1 MVLVSRPVQYD
12 GVAQIAARVT
22 KQPASQFGWVFTKQ
36 DYYRDPQML
45 PNLEALQKNVDLTQ
59 QLGFVHARLDV
70 ASHADLS
77 MIEEA
82 AKRLK

>member
-1 MVLVSRPVQYD
+1 
-12 GVAQIAARVT
+12 
-22 KQPASQFGWVFTKQ
+22 
-36 DYYRDPQML
+36 ML
-45 PNLEALQKNVDLTQ
+45 PNLEALQTNVDLTQ

-70 ASHADLS
+70 QSHADLT

>member
-1 MVLVSRPVQYD
+1 
-12 GVAQIAARVT
+12 VT
-22 KQPASQFGWVFTKQ
+22 KQPLSQFGWAFTNQ
-36 DYYRDPQML
+36 DYYRNPQML
-45 PNLEALQKNVDLTQ
+45 PNLEALQRNVDLTQ

-70 ASHADLS
+70 QSHADLT